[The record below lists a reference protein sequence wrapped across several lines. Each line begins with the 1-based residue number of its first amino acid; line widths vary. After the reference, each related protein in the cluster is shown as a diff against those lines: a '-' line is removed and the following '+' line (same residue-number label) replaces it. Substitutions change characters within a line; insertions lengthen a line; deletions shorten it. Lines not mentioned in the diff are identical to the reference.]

1 MSVLSG
7 DLSLPNYSHLL
18 SVILLLYFEFVIKI
32 LQPDISQFCN
42 KIFSFY
48 MLIDTTKI
56 DCNEYLTKKMSKAII
71 NSNRIINTRDPKVPP
86 IIMAYKVSLLS
97 VITGVGTIK
106 QGINSTLDY
115 SSLPSIIK
123 NITIVL
129 LIEGR
134 SIYEYTLMV

>member
-1 MSVLSG
+1 
-7 DLSLPNYSHLL
+7 
-18 SVILLLYFEFVIKI
+18 
-32 LQPDISQFCN
+32 
-42 KIFSFY
+42 
-48 MLIDTTKI
+48 MLIDTAKI

-71 NSNRIINTRDPKVPP
+71 NSNRIIKNRDPKVPP

-106 QGINSTLDY
+106 QGINCTLDY

-134 SIYEYTLMV
+134 SIYEYTLIV